1 MPCVE
6 EAGRADPD
14 TVPSESLLGEH
25 GGTMEGSRAG
35 DLVRA
40 AGAGDRAAWD
50 ELVDRYSGLLWSI
63 TSAYRMRHSDAA
75 DVVQTTWL
83 RLLENLERIR
93 DPDRVAAWLATTARR
108 ECQRSLG
115 QSRKLL
121 PTEDERDLEPAAS
134 AEPTLEAIV
143 LESER
148 DRALWAA
155 FARLPA
161 HCQRLL
167 RILVEVTPPYEEV
180 AAALDMP
187 IGSIGPTRQRCLERL
202 RRHLVGS
209 GLGVEVGEA

>member
-1 MPCVE
+1 MRCE
-6 EAGRADPD
+6 KEAARGNPD
-14 TVPSESLLGEH
+14 TVPPESLLVEH

-40 AGAGDRAAWD
+40 AAAGDRLAWD
-50 ELVDRYSGLLWSI
+50 QLVDRYSRLLWSI
-63 TSAYRMRHSDAA
+63 TSAYRMGHSDAA

-115 QSRKLL
+115 QSRRVL
-121 PTEDERDLEPAAS
+121 PTEDERELEPAAGDT
-134 AEPTLEAIV
+134 PTLEAIV

-148 DRALWAA
+148 DRTLWAA
-155 FARLPA
+155 FARLSA
-161 HCQRLL
+161 RCQRLL
-167 RILVEVTPPYEEV
+167 RILVMVTPPYEEV

-187 IGSIGPTRQRCLERL
+187 IGSIGPTRARCLERL
-202 RRHLVGS
+202 RRQLVGS
-209 GLGVEVGEA
+209 DVGVEVGDS